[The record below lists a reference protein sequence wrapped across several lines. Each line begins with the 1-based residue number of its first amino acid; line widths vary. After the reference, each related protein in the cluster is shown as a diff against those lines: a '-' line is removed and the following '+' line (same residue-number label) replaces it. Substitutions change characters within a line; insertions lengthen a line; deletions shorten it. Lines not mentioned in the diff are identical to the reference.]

1 MQIASVVNHAAIAL
15 RQTTQISPAG
25 RSASTPEGRPGSQ
38 VTGGAAHVEEVRS
51 RQAGYRFGNTQNS
64 GPNTGHEGTQ
74 EGQAPVN
81 TAEGE
86 EPNTKRHHGA
96 APRAPNGESLSVEQ
110 LAHLEQLKVTDR
122 EVRQHEMAHQIAG
135 GAYSGGASYE
145 YEVGPDGKRYAVA
158 GEVSIDCGPIKG
170 DPQATI
176 AKMENVIAA
185 ALAPADPS
193 TQDRKVAG
201 MARQALLS
209 ARLELAQLQSEMSAA
224 RGQHGAPTQ
233 VVETIFMPGQLASQT
248 LNGAA

>member
-1 MQIASVVNHAAIAL
+1 MQIAPVVNHAAIAL
-15 RQTTQISPAG
+15 RQTTQVSPAG
-25 RSASTPEGRPGSQ
+25 RSASAPEGRPGSQ

-51 RQAGYRFGNTQNS
+51 RQAGYRFESPATPSSRTAQDE
-64 GPNTGHEGTQ
+64 TK
-74 EGQAPVN
+74 EGQAPVY
-81 TAEGE
+81 TAKGE
-86 EPNTKRHHGA
+86 EPDPQRHQGV

-122 EVRQHEMAHQIAG
+122 AVRQHEMAHQIAG

-176 AKMENVIAA
+176 AKMEKVIAA

-193 TQDRKVAG
+193 TQDRKVAA

-224 RGQHGAPTQ
+224 RGQHDTPTQ
-233 VVETIFMPGQLASQT
+233 VVETIFMPGQIASQT